1 MATCTSALTSSLVA
15 DPPPGA
21 LLALADRLRRLSPS
35 RHDPERFHAEK
46 SEIEG
51 ELRRLA
57 SSPAP
62 QRSNSR

>member
-1 MATCTSALTSSLVA
+1 MTTCTSGLAVRLVD

-21 LLALADRLRRLSPS
+21 LLALADRLRHLAPS

-46 SEIEG
+46 SAIEG

-57 SSPAP
+57 LSPAP
-62 QRSNSR
+62 QRRR

>member
-1 MATCTSALTSSLVA
+1 MATRTAALTARLVA
-15 DPPPGA
+15 DPPAGA

-46 SEIEG
+46 SAIEG

-57 SSPAP
+57 SFPAP

>member
-1 MATCTSALTSSLVA
+1 MATCTSSLALRLVA

-35 RHDPERFHAEK
+35 RHDPERFHIEK
-46 SEIEG
+46 SAIEG

-57 SSPAP
+57 LSLAP
-62 QRSNSR
+62 QRRR